1 MSVELLLGVGVG
13 LALSG
18 VSAIVPGLHPY
29 NLVAA
34 LLFSLP
40 ERKGIL
46 PADGGPGLGIGV
58 AVGYAFFHLAPA
70 VFYQTPDEGALG
82 LMLPAQKAL
91 REGWGQEA
99 VRWAGWGAW
108 GAVMLLLLSAPFW
121 PRGWAALRAVL
132 APHVGWILLALSAF
146 LLLSEW
152 PWGAERLPTP
162 ARRLMTVWMRL
173 GAGVVTF
180 ALSGALGFLL
190 LARNPLIGPL
200 GRQPL
205 IPAFLGLFA
214 VPSLLQAM
222 RGGRPAPSR
231 PSGETLPFGIWAR
244 GVGAGLLGG
253 VFAVLFPGVT
263 AGIGGLLAGHAAA
276 QRDDR
281 AFLVAQGAARA
292 FYSVGVF
299 WLLLLP
305 DSPAARGGLGTM
317 LAPWAGP
324 ATPDRY
330 RAAVLATALA
340 AALAFLL
347 MEPLTRGMSRW
358 AASRAWRWVYA
369 AALALIVLSVAGLGG
384 VPGLAVLLAASG
396 IGLLPSLTG
405 SRRLNTL
412 GVILVPLTLRRLG
425 LEDAAWHILSL

>member
-1 MSVELLLGVGVG
+1 MSAELLLGVGVG
-13 LALSG
+13 LMLSG
-18 VSAIVPGLHPY
+18 ISAIIPGLHPY

-40 ERKGIL
+40 EWGRSL
-46 PADGGPGLGIGV
+46 PADGGLGLGIGV
-58 AVGYAFFHLAPA
+58 AAGYAFFHLAPA
-70 VFYQTPDEGALG
+70 VFYQTPDEGTMG
-82 LMLPAQKAL
+82 LLLPAQKAL

-162 ARRLMTVWMRL
+162 GRRLIAIWTRL
-173 GAGVVTF
+173 GAGVITF
-180 ALSGALGFLL
+180 LLSGALGFLL
-190 LARNPLIGPL
+190 LARNPLTGPL
-200 GRQPL
+200 AGQPL

-214 VPSLLQAM
+214 VPGLLQAM
-222 RGGRPAPSR
+222 TGSRPVPPR
-231 PSGETLPFGIWAR
+231 PSGEELPLGIWAR

-253 VFAVLFPGVT
+253 VFVVLFPGVT
-263 AGIGGLLAGHAAA
+263 AGIGGLLAGHATA

-292 FYSVGVF
+292 FCSIGVF

-305 DSPAARGGLGTM
+305 DAPAARGGLGIM

-330 RAAVLATALA
+330 RAAVLATAGA
-340 AALAFLL
+340 AALAFLM
-347 MEPLTRGMSRW
+347 MEPLAWGMSRW
-358 AASRAWRWVYA
+358 VASRAWRGVYA
-369 AALALIVLSVAGLGG
+369 AALVLILLSVAWLGG
-384 VPGLAVLLAASG
+384 IPGLTVLLAASG

-425 LEDAAWHILSL
+425 LEGVVWPILGL